1 MLDEET
7 KTILYLRFLSRL
19 RRLTKPPTLQQL
31 DVLIEDAR
39 DLLEGRLV
47 RTLYARRV
55 NAPRSLVQQEVK
67 LLYKAD
73 QRLKRLERR
82 RNLMGERKSG

>member
-1 MLDEET
+1 
-7 KTILYLRFLSRL
+7 
-19 RRLTKPPTLQQL
+19 
-31 DVLIEDAR
+31 VLIEDAR